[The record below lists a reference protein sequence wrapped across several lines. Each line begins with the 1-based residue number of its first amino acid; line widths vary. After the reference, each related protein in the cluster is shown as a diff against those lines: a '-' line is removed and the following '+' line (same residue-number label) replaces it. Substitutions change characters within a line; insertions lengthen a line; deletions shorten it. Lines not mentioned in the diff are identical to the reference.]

1 MTIVEHKAL
10 FDVVR
15 PFLEEKIFIQNMVS
29 IFRRKYLGLE
39 KIQREIRDRF
49 NAREGKREVLEI
61 YWDKLYQRFVKAR
74 VRSKELQ

>member
-39 KIQREIRDRF
+39 KIQKKSEIILPLKKAKEKFLKFIGTNFINDLS
-49 NAREGKREVLEI
+49 KLE
-61 YWDKLYQRFVKAR
+61 
-74 VRSKELQ
+74 